1 MPKPYY
7 QHDGI
12 TIYRADCF
20 EVLHELEGVGAFVT
34 DVPYSSGGAFRG
46 DRMFST
52 LSKYASS
59 DSSQQNG
66 IGFTGDNRDQRAFAA
81 WCSLWITAARGAA
94 LEGATFAT
102 FIDWRQLPTISDAI
116 QAGGF
121 VWRGVGVWSKKFGR
135 PRDGGFSGACEFLP
149 LGLARVAR
157 RKRQLSRR
165 RVRVLAAARLAPASP
180 RGETARRDGVA
191 MANVSPGALIVD
203 PFMGSGSTLVAAKR
217 RGLRAIGIDVD
228 ARQCEIAIKRLSQGM
243 LPGLALEELE
253 EFEDV
258 DGAGEELERN
268 TVPAWRE
275 ESRGR
280 GAQLP
285 ILDELDRA

>member
-149 LGLARVAR
+149 WASHGSLVENGNYPAGAFEYSPPPV
-157 RKRQLSRR
+157 SRR
-165 RVRVLAAARLAPASP
+165 HHLAEKPLAVM
-180 RGETARRDGVA
+180 EWA

>member
-1 MPKPYY
+1 MIKPYY

-12 TIYRADCF
+12 TIFRADCF
-20 EVLHELEGVGAFVT
+20 EVLHDLEGVGAYVT

-81 WCSLWITAARGAA
+81 WCALWMTAARGAA
-94 LEGATFAT
+94 LEGATLAT

-116 QAGGF
+116 QAGGW

-149 LGLARVAR
+149 WASHGSLLENGAYPAGGFEYSPPPVSKRFHLAEKPLPVM
-157 RKRQLSRR
+157 
-165 RVRVLAAARLAPASP
+165 
-180 RGETARRDGVA
+180 EWA
-191 MANVSPGALIVD
+191 MANVPAGALVVD
-203 PFMGSGSTLVAAKR
+203 PFMGSGSTLVVAKR

-228 ARQCEIAIKRLSQGM
+228 ERQCEIAARRLSQGM
-243 LPGLALEELE
+243 LPGLTLEELDE
-253 EFEDV
+253 EHAAALEALKTPPAAAAVVERVPDV
-258 DGAGEELERN
+258 GAG
-268 TVPAWRE
+268 V
-275 ESRGR
+275 
-280 GAQLP
+280 QLP
-285 ILDELDRA
+285 MLD